1 MVSRGVRD
9 ANLRKNMNLKKN
21 LLFLFLV
28 LVCFMGGKLAFAA
41 TAFPVTKNG
50 ITYDLYRTEALHS
63 LQGCV
68 SVCGFVPDELVDGDG
83 NKDNTKVIIPETVTI
98 DGTTYTVKGVDI
110 EGSDVYPTITTIKL
124 SSKVDRFR
132 LYNPFYTVKFTD
144 ESGNEI
150 KYYDHSKGVVNLPN
164 LQYFDVDSK
173 NTSLSEWHNQILLSK
188 DGSKLI
194 CCPPA
199 AKFTNVVFN
208 GIKSFGPYA
217 FFGCGLTKLVV
228 PASLET
234 IDETAFC
241 GFSGLAEFLNADYYK
256 PGSATINE
264 KFVAKDGLLFEK
276 YKDGA
281 GKYTKYKSLLCFPD
295 NKNTGSKRTY
305 YLDGGGSLL
314 NIAPYAF
321 DDVEGAT
328 TLYISNCDGA
338 GISINKY
345 AFQNSSI
352 CFFNLPSV
360 FVNNI
365 GSYAFANT
373 RLVRLDLGTH
383 AYDGGKNCHIEGNA
397 FYNSSIKQ
405 IVWPTNNPHNYM
417 SISLDDYA
425 MANCPSLFV
434 VSFPKYTSNP
444 GAVLTPLG
452 KYAFF
457 NCPSLEEVDFT
468 GATPGSGN
476 YGVLPEGLFKD
487 CIGLKNV
494 KFDDD
499 KFTEI
504 GDEAFSNCNLQS
516 WVFKNQS
523 TSLKTIGKYAF
534 ARSLNGKSNNFG
546 TTFDCKNFKA
556 LTSIGE
562 GAFLACNISTENVS
576 FYSENGTSNLRT
588 IGAFAFNINGFKT
601 ITIPEGVTVIG
612 KYAFQ
617 GNHTLE
623 TINLP
628 KTLEKFEWA
637 DNRNPL
643 DFTAVFSP
651 DTHKRFEYSNGCNNL
666 CRIVLRNGTNYET
679 SDRGLLYDKR
689 TMELIHCPEN
699 FKYATTKGYEYLNV
713 KGLVVEN
720 EVKGIKSL
728 GPYCFDNSVLEKV
741 VLPSTLEKIGVGA
754 FRHAAV
760 NSLTIPAKVTSIGS
774 YLLGGG
780 GNMSRDGV
788 DLFMMPLKAPTFIP
802 DAIGHTGLGLPCN
815 VYIKKTAYQNNYYGE
830 KWSKGMKYYGY
841 KIPIPITEKG
851 RFFSICRD
859 FDAEF
864 GGTNLGAFIIK
875 EYNKGNPNSV
885 KGTSLDCYVPSR
897 IGKKQD
903 KYVGAIVQLYKVK
916 GDKTYVEDGNWYR
929 IGERDFSYKTQE
941 KKADILGSEGEKNWL
956 VGCPIPT
963 YVRPTNSK
971 GERKPMYALKY
982 REDIGVSR
990 FAIYVSNGVV
1000 PMNKAYLDLT
1010 NHPYG
1015 GSSAAKELS
1024 LVFEDESETTG
1035 IEDSP
1040 IVDVDAQQ
1048 NADRAPYYTLNGT
1061 KVDRPTTKGIYI
1073 HNGKKIVI
1081 R

>member
-1 MVSRGVRD
+1 MY
-9 ANLRKNMNLKKN
+9 L
-21 LLFLFLV
+21 
-28 LVCFMGGKLAFAA
+28 
-41 TAFPVTKNG
+41 
-50 ITYDLYRTEALHS
+50 TEAFSS

-68 SVCGFVPDELVDGDG
+68 SVRGFVPDELVDGDG
-83 NKDNTKVIIPETVTI
+83 KKDNTQVIIPETVTI
-98 DGTTYTVKGVDI
+98 DGTTYRVKGVDI
-110 EGSDVYPTITTIKL
+110 YGSDVYPTITTIKL

-132 LYNPFYTVKFTD
+132 LYNPFYTDKFTD
-144 ESGNEI
+144 EIGNEI
-150 KYYDHSKGVVNLPN
+150 EYYDHSKGVVNLPN
-164 LQYFDVDSK
+164 LQYFYVDSK
-173 NTSLSEWHNQILLSK
+173 NSSLSAWHNQILLSK

-199 AKFTNVVFN
+199 AKFTNVVFD

-241 GFSGLAEFLNADYYK
+241 GFSGLAEFLNDDYYR
-256 PGSATINE
+256 PGSATVNE
-264 KFVAKDGLLFEK
+264 KFVAKDGLLFEM

-295 NKNTGSKRTY
+295 NKDTGSKLTY
-305 YLDGGGSLL
+305 SLDGGGSLL

-321 DDVEGAT
+321 DDVKRT
-328 TLYISNCDGA
+328 QTLYISNCDGF

-352 CFFNLPSV
+352 CFVKLGST
-360 FVNNI
+360 FVNKI

-373 RLVRLDLGTH
+373 GLVQLDLGKHSFNGTK
-383 AYDGGKNCHIEGNA
+383 GCTINGNA
-397 FYNSSIKQ
+397 FYNSSIQQ
-405 IVWPTNNPHNYM
+405 IIFPTNDPHNYM
-417 SISLDDYA
+417 SIDLKAYA
-425 MANCPSLFV
+425 MANCPSLQRV
-434 VSFPKYTSNP
+434 YFPKYTGDP
-444 GAVLTPLG
+444 GAVLAPLG

-476 YGVLPEGLFKD
+476 YGVLPEGLFKN
-487 CIGLKNV
+487 CTGLKNV
-494 KFDDD
+494 SFDEN
-499 KFTEI
+499 KITEI
-504 GDEAFSNCNLQS
+504 GDFAFSNCNLQG
-516 WVFKNQS
+516 WVFNKQS
-523 TSLKTIGKYAF
+523 ASLKTIGKYAF
-534 ARSLNGKSNNFG
+534 APTSGGKSNHFNTSFTLAG
-546 TTFDCKNFKA
+546 FSA
-556 LTSIGE
+556 LTTIGD
-562 GAFLACNISTENVS
+562 GAFMNCNISTS
-576 FYSENGTSNLRT
+576 DIHFYTATGGSTSVLKT
-588 IGAFAFNINGFKT
+588 IGAFAFNGNKFKT
-601 ITIPEGVTVIG
+601 ITIPEGVTEIG
-612 KYAFQ
+612 KFAFQ
-617 GNHTLE
+617 GNNTLE

-637 DNRNPL
+637 DVRSPFDLDAYGNAYEKYSFRFGCRNL
-643 DFTAVFSP
+643 S
-651 DTHKRFEYSNGCNNL
+651 
-666 CRIVLRNGTNYET
+666 RIVLRNGTNYEA
-679 SDRGLLYDKR
+679 SDHGLLYDKR
-689 TMELIHCPEN
+689 TKELIHCPEN
-699 FKYATTKGYEYLNV
+699 YKYTTKTGYQDMNV

-728 GPYCFDNSVLEKV
+728 GPYCFDNSLMEIV
-741 VLPSTLEKIGVGA
+741 VLPTTLQKIGAGA

-760 NSLTIPAKVTSIGS
+760 KSLTIPAKVTSVGS
-774 YLLGGG
+774 FLLGGG
-780 GNMSRDGV
+780 STTAANI
-788 DLFMMPLKAPTFIP
+788 DLFMMPLKAPTITSVP
-802 DAIGHTGLGLPCN
+802 NNAGELNYLGISCN
-815 VYIKKTAYQNNYYGE
+815 LYVKKTSYEKNYYGE
-830 KWSKGMKYYGY
+830 DWTKDMKYYGY
-841 KIPIPITEKG
+841 KIPIPITEKK

-916 GDKTYVEDGNWYR
+916 GDKNYVEDGNWYR

-941 KKADILGSEGEKNWL
+941 KKADILGSEGEENWL

-963 YVRPTNSK
+963 YVNKVNTK
-971 GERKPMYALKY
+971 YALKY
-982 REDIGVSR
+982 KKELGVSR
-990 FAIYVSNGVV
+990 FAQYISNGVV
-1000 PMNKAYLDLT
+1000 PMNKCYLDLT
-1010 NHPYG
+1010 KHPYG

-1024 LVFEDESETTG
+1024 LIFENESETTG

>member
-1 MVSRGVRD
+1 MQFQGGSSTAFALTLPFTQNGIVYN
-9 ANLRKNMNLKKN
+9 AAHEPNLGTHFKN
-21 LLFLFLV
+21 LLEV
-28 LVCFMGGKLAFAA
+28 V
-41 TAFPVTKNG
+41 
-50 ITYDLYRTEALHS
+50 
-63 LQGCV
+63 
-68 SVCGFVPDELVDGDG
+68 GFVSNELVDKT
-83 NKDNTKVIIPETVTI
+83 NVTI
-98 DGTTYTVKGVDI
+98 PNTVKIDGVDYTVYGVCLAHSYDAC
-110 EGSDVYPTITTIKL
+110 STITTIKL
-124 SSKVDRFR
+124 PESVTYFR
-132 LYNPFYTVKFTD
+132 LYDPAGTHSFTNQSNQ
-144 ESGNEI
+144 EVT
-150 KYYDHSKGVVNLPN
+150 YYDHSKEVVKLPN
-164 LQYFDVDSK
+164 LKYFNVDSK
-173 NTSLSEWHNQILLSK
+173 NTSLKEWHNQMLTSY

-199 AKFTNVVFN
+199 AVFTNVVFD

-217 FFGCGLTKLVV
+217 FFGCRLTKLVI

-241 GFSGLAEFLNADYYK
+241 GFSGLTEFLNADYSR
-256 PGSATINE
+256 PGSSATNK
-264 KFVAKDGLLFEK
+264 KFVAKDGILFEMRQ
-276 YKDGA
+276 DDA
-281 GKYTKYKSLLCFPD
+281 GNYTKYKSLLCFPD
-295 NKNTGSKRTY
+295 NKDTGSKRTY

-328 TLYISNCDGA
+328 TLYIRNCDGA

-352 CFFNLPSV
+352 CFVYFGSV
-360 FVNNI
+360 FVNRI

-373 RLVRLDLGTH
+373 GLVKLDLGTH
-383 AYDGGKNCHIEGNA
+383 AFNGGKLCNIEGNA
-397 FYNSSIKQ
+397 FYNSSIKE
-405 IVWPTNNPHNYM
+405 IDLPNNNIHEYM
-417 SISLDDYA
+417 SISLEDYA
-425 MANCPSLFV
+425 MANCPSLIRV
-434 VSFPKYTSNP
+434 NFPKYTSNP
-444 GAVLTPLG
+444 GAGLTPLG
-452 KYAFF
+452 KYAFY
-457 NCPSLEEVDFT
+457 NCPSLESVDFT

-487 CIGLKNV
+487 CKGLKNV
-494 KFDDD
+494 TFDDN
-499 KFTEI
+499 KITEI
-504 GDEAFSNCNLQS
+504 GDFAFSNCNLQS
-516 WVFKNQS
+516 WVFNKQS
-523 TSLKTIGKYAF
+523 ASLKTIGKYAF
-534 ARSLNGKSNNFG
+534 APTLGGTYNNFN
-546 TTFDCKNFKA
+546 TTFTLAGFSA
-556 LTSIGE
+556 LTTIGD
-562 GAFLACNISTENVS
+562 GAFMNCKISTNDIH
-576 FYSENGTSNLRT
+576 FYTATGGSTSVLKK
-588 IGAFAFNINGFKT
+588 IGAFAFNGVNNKFKT
-601 ITIPEGVTVIG
+601 ITIPEGVTEIG

-628 KTLEKFEWA
+628 KTLVKFEWA
-637 DNRNPL
+637 DERHPQNFRAYGNNYEEYLFSFGCRNL
-643 DFTAVFSP
+643 S
-651 DTHKRFEYSNGCNNL
+651 
-666 CRIVLRNGTNYET
+666 RIVLRAGANYEA
-679 SDRGLLYDKR
+679 SDHGLLYDKR

-699 FKYATTKGYEYLNV
+699 YKYTTTMGYQDMNV

-728 GPYCFDNSVLEKV
+728 GPYCFDNSLMEIV
-741 VLPSTLEKIGVGA
+741 VLPTTLEKIGVGA

-760 NSLTIPAKVTSIGS
+760 KSLTIPAKVTSVGS

-780 GNMSRDGV
+780 STADNI
-788 DLFMMPLKAPTFIP
+788 DLFMMPLKAPTLTTVL
-802 DAIGHTGLGLPCN
+802 DQNVEVKDLGVSCN
-815 VYIKKTAYQNNYYGE
+815 LYVKRTSFLNNYYGE
-830 KWSKGMKYYGY
+830 DWTTDMKYYGY
-841 KIPIPITEKG
+841 KIPIPITEKN

-875 EYNKGNPNSV
+875 GYKGNPNSV
-885 KGTSLDCYVPSR
+885 IGTSLGAYVPSR
-897 IGKKQD
+897 IGAKQD

-941 KKADILGSEGEKNWL
+941 KKADILGSEGEENWL

-963 YVRPTNSK
+963 YVNKVETK
-971 GERKPMYALKY
+971 YALKY
-982 REDIGVSR
+982 KKELGVSR
-990 FAIYVSNGVV
+990 FAQYISNGIV

-1010 NHPYG
+1010 DHPYV

>member
-1 MVSRGVRD
+1 MY
-9 ANLRKNMNLKKN
+9 L
-21 LLFLFLV
+21 
-28 LVCFMGGKLAFAA
+28 
-41 TAFPVTKNG
+41 
-50 ITYDLYRTEALHS
+50 TEAFS
-63 LQGCV
+63 YLQGCV

-132 LYNPFYTVKFTD
+132 LYNPFSTDKFTD

-150 KYYDHSKGVVNLPN
+150 EYYDHSKGVVNLPN
-164 LQYFDVDSK
+164 LQYFYVDSK

-295 NKNTGSKRTY
+295 NKDTGSKLTY
-305 YLDGGGSLL
+305 SLDGGGSLL

-321 DDVEGAT
+321 DDVKRT
-328 TLYISNCDGA
+328 QTLYISNCDGF

-352 CFFNLPSV
+352 CFVNLGST
-360 FVNNI
+360 FVNKI

-373 RLVRLDLGTH
+373 GLVQLDLGKHSFNGTK
-383 AYDGGKNCHIEGNA
+383 GCTINGNA

-405 IVWPTNNPHNYM
+405 INFPTNTSHNYM
-417 SISLDDYA
+417 TVALNDYA
-425 MANCPSLFV
+425 MANCPSLQRV
-434 VSFPKYTSNP
+434 YFPKYTGDP
-444 GAVLTPLG
+444 GAVLAPLG

-457 NCPSLEEVDFT
+457 NCPSLVDVSFA
-468 GATPGSGN
+468 GATPAAGN
-476 YGVLPEGLFKD
+476 YGVLPEGLFKN
-487 CIGLKNV
+487 CTGLKNV
-494 KFDDD
+494 TFDDN
-499 KFTEI
+499 KITEI
-504 GDEAFSNCNLQS
+504 GDFAFSNCNLQG
-516 WVFKNQS
+516 WVFNKQT

-534 ARSLNGKSNNFG
+534 APTPGGKSNNFNTSFTLAG
-546 TTFDCKNFKA
+546 FSA
-556 LTSIGE
+556 LTTIGD
-562 GAFLACNISTENVS
+562 GAFMNCNISTS
-576 FYSENGTSNLRT
+576 DIHFYTVTGGSTSVLKT
-588 IGAFAFNINGFKT
+588 IGAFAFNSNTFKK
-601 ITIPEGVTVIG
+601 ITIPEGVTEIG
-612 KYAFQ
+612 KFAFQ
-617 GNHTLE
+617 GNNTLE
-623 TINLP
+623 TIILP

-637 DNRNPL
+637 DVRSPFDLDAYGNAYEKYSFRFGCRNL
-643 DFTAVFSP
+643 S
-651 DTHKRFEYSNGCNNL
+651 
-666 CRIVLRNGTNYET
+666 RIVLRNGTNYEA
-679 SDRGLLYDKR
+679 SNCGLLYDKR

-699 FKYATTKGYEYLNV
+699 YKYTTTMGYQDMNV

-728 GPYCFDNSVLEKV
+728 GPYCFDNSLMEIV
-741 VLPSTLEKIGVGA
+741 VLPTTLLKIGAGA

-760 NSLTIPAKVTSIGS
+760 KSLTIPAKVTSVGS
-774 YLLGGG
+774 FLLGGG
-780 GNMSRDGV
+780 STTAANI
-788 DLFMMPLKAPTFIP
+788 DLFMMPLKAPTITSVP
-802 DAIGHTGLGLPCN
+802 NNAGELNYLGISCN
-815 VYIKKTAYQNNYYGE
+815 LYVKKTSYEKNYYGE
-830 KWSKGMKYYGY
+830 DWTKDMKYYGY
-841 KIPIPITEKG
+841 KIPIPITEKN

-875 EYNKGNPNSV
+875 GYKGNQNSV
-885 KGTSLDCYVPSR
+885 LGTSLKNYVPSR
-897 IGKKQD
+897 IGAKQD

-941 KKADILGSEGEKNWL
+941 TKADILGSEGEENWL

-963 YVRPTNSK
+963 YVNKVETK
-971 GERKPMYALKY
+971 YALKY
-982 REDIGVSR
+982 KKELGVSR
-990 FAIYVSNGVV
+990 FAQYISNGIV
-1000 PMNKAYLDLT
+1000 PMNKAYLDLAK
-1010 NHPYG
+1010 HPYG

-1024 LVFEDESETTG
+1024 LVFEEESETTG

-1048 NADRAPYYTLNGT
+1048 NVARSPYYTLNGT
-1061 KVDRPTTKGIYI
+1061 KVDRPTGKGIYI

>member
-1 MVSRGVRD
+1 MYNKAHNPNHGTNFKD
-9 ANLRKNMNLKKN
+9 
-21 LLFLFLV
+21 LLEV
-28 LVCFMGGKLAFAA
+28 V
-41 TAFPVTKNG
+41 
-50 ITYDLYRTEALHS
+50 
-63 LQGCV
+63 
-68 SVCGFVPDELVDGDG
+68 GFVSNELVDKT
-83 NKDNTKVIIPETVTI
+83 NVTI
-98 DGTTYTVKGVDI
+98 PNTVKIDGVDYK
-110 EGSDVYPTITTIKL
+110 VYGVCLAHSYDACSTITTIKL
-124 SSKVDRFR
+124 PESVTYFR
-132 LYNPFYTVKFTD
+132 LYDPAGTHSFTNQSNQ
-144 ESGNEI
+144 EVT
-150 KYYDHSKGVVNLPN
+150 YYDHSKGVVKLPN
-164 LQYFDVDSK
+164 LKYFNVDSK
-173 NTSLSEWHNQILLSK
+173 NTSLKEWHNQMLLSH
-188 DGSKLI
+188 DGTELI

-199 AKFTNVVFN
+199 AVFTNVVFD

-217 FFGCGLTKLVV
+217 FFGCRLTQLVI

-241 GFSGLAEFLNADYYK
+241 GYSGLTKFLNADYSR
-256 PGSATINE
+256 PGSSDTNK
-264 KFVAKDGLLFEK
+264 KFVAKDGILFEMYQDNAGN
-276 YKDGA
+276 YK
-281 GKYTKYKSLLCFPD
+281 KYKSLLCFPD
-295 NKNTGSKRTY
+295 NKDTGSKRTY

-328 TLYISNCDGA
+328 KLYISNCDGA

-352 CFFNLPSV
+352 CFVNFGSV
-360 FVNNI
+360 FVNRI

-373 RLVRLDLGTH
+373 GLVKLDLGTH
-383 AYDGGKNCHIEGNA
+383 AFDGGKNCHIEGNA
-397 FYNSSIKQ
+397 FYNSSIKE
-405 IVWPTNNPHNYM
+405 IDLPNNNIHDYM

-425 MANCPSLFV
+425 MANCPYLQQV
-434 VSFPKYTSNP
+434 NFPKYTSNP

-452 KYAFF
+452 KYAFY
-457 NCPSLEEVDFT
+457 NCPSLVSVDFT
-468 GATPGSGN
+468 GATPGAGK

-487 CIGLKNV
+487 CKGLKNV
-494 KFDDD
+494 TFDVN
-499 KFTEI
+499 KITEI
-504 GDEAFSNCNLQS
+504 GDFAFSNCNLQK
-516 WVFKNQS
+516 WVFNNQS
-523 TSLKTIGKYAF
+523 ASLKKIGKYAF
-534 ARSLNGKSNNFG
+534 APTLSGISNNFN
-546 TTFDCKNFKA
+546 TTFTLAGFPA
-556 LTSIGE
+556 LTTIGD
-562 GAFLACNISTENVS
+562 GAFMNCKISTS
-576 FYSENGTSNLRT
+576 DIRFYTATGGSTSVLKT
-588 IGAFAFNINGFKT
+588 IGAFAFNGNTFKT
-601 ITIPEGVTVIG
+601 ITIPEGVTEIG

-637 DNRNPL
+637 DERHPQNFRAYGNNYE
-643 DFTAVFSP
+643 
-651 DTHKRFEYSNGCNNL
+651 EYSFSFGCRNL
-666 CRIVLRNGTNYET
+666 SRIVLRAGANYEA
-679 SDRGLLYDKR
+679 SDHGLLYDKR

-699 FKYATTKGYEYLNV
+699 YKYTTKMGFQYMNV

-728 GPYCFDNSVLEKV
+728 GPYCFDNSLMEIV
-741 VLPSTLEKIGVGA
+741 VLPTTLQKIGVGA

-760 NSLTIPAKVTSIGS
+760 KSLTIPAKVTSVGS
-774 YLLGGG
+774 FLLGGG
-780 GNMSRDGV
+780 STTADNI
-788 DLFMMPLKAPTFIP
+788 DLFMMPLKAPTLAPINLNNNS
-802 DAIGHTGLGLPCN
+802 AT
-815 VYIKKTAYQNNYYGE
+815 KTAFLGVSCNLYVKRTSFLNNYYGE
-830 KWSKGMKYYGY
+830 EWTKDMKYYGY

-875 EYNKGNPNSV
+875 EYNKGDPNSV

-897 IGKKQD
+897 IGAKQD

-956 VGCPIPT
+956 VGCPVPT
-963 YVRPTNSK
+963 YVNADKTK
-971 GERKPMYALKY
+971 YALKY
-982 REDIGVSR
+982 KKELGVSR
-990 FAIYVSNGVV
+990 FAQYISDGVV

-1048 NADRAPYYTLNGT
+1048 NVARSPYYTLNGT
-1061 KVDRPTTKGIYI
+1061 KVDRPTGKGIYI

>member
-1 MVSRGVRD
+1 MY
-9 ANLRKNMNLKKN
+9 L
-21 LLFLFLV
+21 
-28 LVCFMGGKLAFAA
+28 
-41 TAFPVTKNG
+41 
-50 ITYDLYRTEALHS
+50 TEAFSS

-83 NKDNTKVIIPETVTI
+83 KKDNTQVIIPETVTI
-98 DGTTYTVKGVDI
+98 DGTTYRVKGVDI
-110 EGSDVYPTITTIKL
+110 YGSDVYPTITTIKL

-132 LYNPFYTVKFTD
+132 LYDPFYTDKFTD
-144 ESGNEI
+144 EIGNEI
-150 KYYDHSKGVVNLPN
+150 EYYDHSKGVVNLPN
-164 LQYFDVDSK
+164 LQYFYVDSK
-173 NTSLSEWHNQILLSK
+173 NSSLSAWHNQILLSK

-199 AKFTNVVFN
+199 AKFSNVVFD

-241 GFSGLAEFLNADYYK
+241 GFSGLAEFLNADYQR
-256 PGSATINE
+256 PGSATVNE
-264 KFVAKDGLLFEK
+264 KFVAKDGLLFEM

-295 NKNTGSKRTY
+295 NKDTGSKLTY
-305 YLDGGGSLL
+305 SLDGGGSLL

-321 DDVEGAT
+321 DDVKG
-328 TLYISNCDGA
+328 TLTLNISNCDGF

-352 CFFNLPSV
+352 CFVNLGST
-360 FVNNI
+360 FVNKI

-373 RLVRLDLGTH
+373 GLVRLDLGKHSFNGTK
-383 AYDGGKNCHIEGNA
+383 GCTINGNA

-405 IVWPTNNPHNYM
+405 IIFPTNNPHNYM
-417 SISLDDYA
+417 SIDLKAYA
-425 MANCPSLFV
+425 MANCPSLQRV
-434 VSFPKYTSNP
+434 YFPTYTSNP
-444 GAVLTPLG
+444 GAGLSPLG

-457 NCPSLEEVDFT
+457 NCPSLVEVDFT

-476 YGVLPEGLFKD
+476 YGVLPEGLFKN
-487 CIGLKNV
+487 CTGLKNV
-494 KFDDD
+494 SFDEN
-499 KFTEI
+499 KITEI
-504 GDEAFSNCNLQS
+504 GDFAFSNCNLQG
-516 WVFKNQS
+516 WVFNKQS
-523 TSLKTIGKYAF
+523 ASLKTIGKYAF
-534 ARSLNGKSNNFG
+534 APTSGGKSNHFNTSFTLAG
-546 TTFDCKNFKA
+546 FSA
-556 LTSIGE
+556 LTTIGD
-562 GAFLACNISTENVS
+562 GAFMNCNISTS
-576 FYSENGTSNLRT
+576 DIHFYTVTGGSTSVLKT
-588 IGAFAFNINGFKT
+588 IGAFAFNGNTFKT
-601 ITIPEGVTVIG
+601 ITIPEGVTEIG
-612 KYAFQ
+612 KFAFQ
-617 GNHTLE
+617 GNNTLE
-623 TINLP
+623 TINFP

-637 DNRNPL
+637 DVRSPFDLDAYGNAYEKYSFRFGCRNL
-643 DFTAVFSP
+643 S
-651 DTHKRFEYSNGCNNL
+651 
-666 CRIVLRNGTNYET
+666 RIVLRNGTNYEA
-679 SDRGLLYDKR
+679 SDHGLLYDKR

-699 FKYATTKGYEYLNV
+699 YKYTTKMGFQYKNV
-713 KGLVVEN
+713 KGLVVED

-728 GPYCFDNSVLEKV
+728 GPYCFDNSLMEIV
-741 VLPSTLEKIGVGA
+741 VLPTTLEKIGVGA

-760 NSLTIPAKVTSIGS
+760 KSLTIPAKVTSVGS
-774 YLLGGG
+774 YLLGGSSMTAD
-780 GNMSRDGV
+780 NI
-788 DLFMMPLKAPTFIP
+788 DLFMMPLKAPTLTTVL
-802 DAIGHTGLGLPCN
+802 DQNVEVKDLGISCN
-815 VYIKKTAYQNNYYGE
+815 LYVKRTSFLKNYYGE
-830 KWSKGMKYYGY
+830 DWTKGMKYYGY
-841 KIPIPITEKG
+841 KIPIPITEKN

-941 KKADILGSEGEKNWL
+941 KKADILGSEGEENWL

-963 YVRPTNSK
+963 YVNKVETK
-971 GERKPMYALKY
+971 YALKY
-982 REDIGVSR
+982 KKELGVSR
-990 FAIYVSNGVV
+990 FAQYISNGIV
-1000 PMNKAYLDLT
+1000 PMNKAYLDLA

-1048 NADRAPYYTLNGT
+1048 NADRSPYYTLNGT
-1061 KVDRPTTKGIYI
+1061 KVDRPTGKGIYI

>member
-1 MVSRGVRD
+1 MLYG
-9 ANLRKNMNLKKN
+9 
-21 LLFLFLV
+21 
-28 LVCFMGGKLAFAA
+28 GGKLAFAA

-50 ITYDLYRTEALHS
+50 ITYDLYRTEALHF

-199 AKFTNVVFN
+199 AKFTNVVFT

-217 FFGCGLTKLVV
+217 FFGCGLTKLVI

-241 GFSGLAEFLNADYYK
+241 GFSGLTEFLNDDYYK

-264 KFVAKDGLLFEK
+264 KFVAKDGLLFEMR
-276 YKDGA
+276 KDDA

-295 NKNTGSKRTY
+295 NKNTGSKLTY
-305 YLDGGGSLL
+305 SLDGGGSLL

-321 DDVEGAT
+321 DDVKGT
-328 TLYISNCDGA
+328 QKLNISNCAGF

-352 CFFNLPSV
+352 SFVDLGST
-360 FVNNI
+360 FVNRI

-373 RLVRLDLGTH
+373 GLVRLDLGTH
-383 AYDGGKNCHIEGNA
+383 KYNGGKQCNIEGNA

-405 IVWPTNNPHNYM
+405 IVWPTNNPHEYM
-417 SISLDDYA
+417 SIRLEDYA
-425 MANCPSLFV
+425 MANCPSLLHV
-434 VSFPKYTSNP
+434 YFPKYTSNP

-452 KYAFF
+452 KYAFY
-457 NCPSLEEVDFT
+457 NCPSLEEVSFI
-468 GATPGSGN
+468 GATPSAGN

-487 CIGLKNV
+487 CKGLKNV
-494 KFDDD
+494 KFDDN
-499 KFTEI
+499 KITEI
-504 GDEAFSNCNLQS
+504 GDFAFSNCNLQG
-516 WVFKNQS
+516 WVFNKQS
-523 TSLKTIGKYAF
+523 ASLKKIGKYAF
-534 ARSLNGKSNNFG
+534 APTDGGISNNFN
-546 TTFDCKNFKA
+546 TTFTLAGFSA
-556 LTSIGE
+556 LTTIGD
-562 GAFLACNISTENVS
+562 GAFMWCKISTSDIN
-576 FYSENGTSNLRT
+576 FYTATGGSASVLKT
-588 IGAFAFNINGFKT
+588 IGAFAFNGNTFKT
-601 ITIPEGVTVIG
+601 ITIPEGVTEIG
-612 KYAFQ
+612 KFAFQ

-628 KTLEKFEWA
+628 KTLVKFEWA
-637 DNRNPL
+637 DERHPQNFRAYGNNYEEYFFRFGCRNL
-643 DFTAVFSP
+643 S
-651 DTHKRFEYSNGCNNL
+651 
-666 CRIVLRNGTNYET
+666 RIVLRNGANYEA
-679 SDRGLLYDKR
+679 SDHGLLYDKR

-699 FKYATTKGYEYLNV
+699 YKNTTKVGYQDMNV

-728 GPYCFDNSVLEKV
+728 GPYCFDNSLMEIV
-741 VLPSTLEKIGVGA
+741 VLPTTLQKIGAGA

-760 NSLTIPAKVTSIGS
+760 KSLTIPAKVTSVGS
-774 YLLGGG
+774 FLLGGG
-780 GNMSRDGV
+780 STTAANI
-788 DLFMMPLKAPTFIP
+788 DLFMMPLKAPTITSVP
-802 DAIGHTGLGLPCN
+802 NNAGELNYLGISCN
-815 VYIKKTAYQNNYYGE
+815 LYVKKTSYEKNYYGE
-830 KWSKGMKYYGY
+830 DWTKDMKYYGY
-841 KIPIPITEKG
+841 KIPIPITEKN

-963 YVRPTNSK
+963 YVNKVETK
-971 GERKPMYALKY
+971 YALKY
-982 REDIGVSR
+982 KKELGVSR
-990 FAIYVSNGVV
+990 FAQYISNGVV
-1000 PMNKAYLDLT
+1000 PMNKAYLDLAK
-1010 NHPYG
+1010 HPYG

-1024 LVFEDESETTG
+1024 LVFEEESETTG

-1048 NADRAPYYTLNGT
+1048 NEDRSPYYTLNGT
-1061 KVDRPTTKGIYI
+1061 KVDRPTAKGIYI

>member
-1 MVSRGVRD
+1 MY
-9 ANLRKNMNLKKN
+9 L
-21 LLFLFLV
+21 
-28 LVCFMGGKLAFAA
+28 
-41 TAFPVTKNG
+41 
-50 ITYDLYRTEALHS
+50 TEAFS
-63 LQGCV
+63 YLQGCV
-68 SVCGFVPDELVDGDG
+68 SVRGFVPDELVDGDG

-132 LYNPFYTVKFTD
+132 LYNPFYTDKFTD

-199 AKFTNVVFN
+199 AKFTNVVFD

-241 GFSGLAEFLNADYYK
+241 GFSGLAEFLNADYQR
-256 PGSATINE
+256 PGSATVNE
-264 KFVAKDGLLFEK
+264 KFVAKDGLLFEM

-295 NKNTGSKRTY
+295 NKDTGSKLTY
-305 YLDGGGSLL
+305 SLDGGGSLL

-321 DDVEGAT
+321 DDVKRT
-328 TLYISNCDGA
+328 QTLYISNCDGF

-352 CFFNLPSV
+352 CFVNLGST
-360 FVNNI
+360 FVNKI

-373 RLVRLDLGTH
+373 GLVQLDLGKHSFNGTK
-383 AYDGGKNCHIEGNA
+383 GCTINGNA

-405 IVWPTNNPHNYM
+405 INFPTNTSHNYM
-417 SISLDDYA
+417 TVALNDYA
-425 MANCPSLFV
+425 MANCPSLQRV
-434 VSFPKYTSNP
+434 YFPKYTGDP
-444 GAVLTPLG
+444 GAVLAPLG

-457 NCPSLEEVDFT
+457 NCPSLVDVSFA
-468 GATPGSGN
+468 GATPAAGN
-476 YGVLPEGLFKD
+476 YGVLPEGLFKN
-487 CIGLKNV
+487 CTGLKNV
-494 KFDDD
+494 TFDDN
-499 KFTEI
+499 KITEI
-504 GDEAFSNCNLQS
+504 GDFAFSNCNLQG
-516 WVFKNQS
+516 WVFNKQT

-534 ARSLNGKSNNFG
+534 APTPGGKSNNFNTSFTLAG
-546 TTFDCKNFKA
+546 FSA
-556 LTSIGE
+556 LTTIGD
-562 GAFLACNISTENVS
+562 GAFMNCNISTS
-576 FYSENGTSNLRT
+576 DIHFYTVTGGSTSVLKT
-588 IGAFAFNINGFKT
+588 IGAFAFNSNTFKK
-601 ITIPEGVTVIG
+601 ITIPEGVTEIG
-612 KYAFQ
+612 KFAFQ
-617 GNHTLE
+617 GNNTLE
-623 TINLP
+623 TIILP

-637 DNRNPL
+637 DVRSPFDLDAYGNAYEKYSFRFGCRNL
-643 DFTAVFSP
+643 S
-651 DTHKRFEYSNGCNNL
+651 
-666 CRIVLRNGTNYET
+666 RIVLRNGTNYEA
-679 SDRGLLYDKR
+679 SNCGLLYDKR

-699 FKYATTKGYEYLNV
+699 YKYTTTMGYQDMNV

-728 GPYCFDNSVLEKV
+728 GPYCFDNSLMEIV
-741 VLPSTLEKIGVGA
+741 VLPTTLLKIGAGA

-760 NSLTIPAKVTSIGS
+760 KSLTIPAKVTSVGS
-774 YLLGGG
+774 FLLGGG
-780 GNMSRDGV
+780 STTAANI
-788 DLFMMPLKAPTFIP
+788 DLFMMPLKAPTITSVP
-802 DAIGHTGLGLPCN
+802 NNAGELNYLGISCN
-815 VYIKKTAYQNNYYGE
+815 LYVKKTSYEKNYYGE
-830 KWSKGMKYYGY
+830 DWTKDMKYYGY
-841 KIPIPITEKG
+841 KIPIPITEKN

-875 EYNKGNPNSV
+875 GYKGNQNSV
-885 KGTSLDCYVPSR
+885 LGTSLKNYVPSR
-897 IGKKQD
+897 IGAKQD

-963 YVRPTNSK
+963 YVNKVETK
-971 GERKPMYALKY
+971 YALKY
-982 REDIGVSR
+982 KKELGVSR
-990 FAIYVSNGVV
+990 FAQYISNGIV

-1010 NHPYG
+1010 DHPYV

-1024 LVFEDESETTG
+1024 LVFEEESETTG

-1048 NADRAPYYTLNGT
+1048 NVARSPYYTLNGT
-1061 KVDRPTTKGIYI
+1061 KVDRPTGKGIYI

>member
-1 MVSRGVRD
+1 MY
-9 ANLRKNMNLKKN
+9 L
-21 LLFLFLV
+21 
-28 LVCFMGGKLAFAA
+28 
-41 TAFPVTKNG
+41 
-50 ITYDLYRTEALHS
+50 TEAFS
-63 LQGCV
+63 YLQGCV
-68 SVCGFVPDELVDGDG
+68 SVRGFVPDELVDGDG

-132 LYNPFYTVKFTD
+132 LYNPFYTDKFTD

-199 AKFTNVVFN
+199 AKFTNVVFD

-234 IDETAFC
+234 IDETGFC
-241 GFSGLAEFLNADYYK
+241 GFSGLAEFLNADYQR
-256 PGSATINE
+256 PGSATVNE
-264 KFVAKDGLLFEK
+264 KFVAKDGLLFEM

-295 NKNTGSKRTY
+295 NKDTGSKLTY
-305 YLDGGGSLL
+305 SLDGGGSLL

-321 DDVEGAT
+321 DDVKRT
-328 TLYISNCDGA
+328 QTLYISNCDGF

-352 CFFNLPSV
+352 CFVNLGST
-360 FVNNI
+360 FVNKI

-373 RLVRLDLGTH
+373 GLVQLDLGKHSFNGTK
-383 AYDGGKNCHIEGNA
+383 GCTINGNA

-405 IVWPTNNPHNYM
+405 INFPTNTSHNYM
-417 SISLDDYA
+417 TVALNDYA
-425 MANCPSLFV
+425 MANCPSLQRV
-434 VSFPKYTSNP
+434 YFPKYTGDP
-444 GAVLTPLG
+444 GAVLAPLG

-457 NCPSLEEVDFT
+457 NCPSLVDVSFA
-468 GATPGSGN
+468 GATPAAGN
-476 YGVLPEGLFKD
+476 YGVLPEGLFKN
-487 CIGLKNV
+487 CTGLKNV
-494 KFDDD
+494 TFDDN
-499 KFTEI
+499 KITEI
-504 GDEAFSNCNLQS
+504 GDFAFSNCNLQG
-516 WVFKNQS
+516 WVFNKQT

-534 ARSLNGKSNNFG
+534 APTPGGKSNNFNTSFTLAG
-546 TTFDCKNFKA
+546 FSA
-556 LTSIGE
+556 LTTIGD
-562 GAFLACNISTENVS
+562 GAFMNCNISTS
-576 FYSENGTSNLRT
+576 DIHFYTVTGGSTSVLKT
-588 IGAFAFNINGFKT
+588 IGAFAFNSNTFKK
-601 ITIPEGVTVIG
+601 ITIPEGVTEIG
-612 KYAFQ
+612 KFAFQ
-617 GNHTLE
+617 GNNTLE
-623 TINLP
+623 TIILP

-637 DNRNPL
+637 DVRSPFDLDAYGNAYEKYSFRFGCRNL
-643 DFTAVFSP
+643 S
-651 DTHKRFEYSNGCNNL
+651 
-666 CRIVLRNGTNYET
+666 RIVLRNGTNYEA
-679 SDRGLLYDKR
+679 SNCGLLYDKR

-699 FKYATTKGYEYLNV
+699 YKYTTTMGYQDMNV

-728 GPYCFDNSVLEKV
+728 GPYCFDNSLMEIV
-741 VLPSTLEKIGVGA
+741 VLPTTLLKIGAGA

-760 NSLTIPAKVTSIGS
+760 KSLTIPAKVTSVGS
-774 YLLGGG
+774 FLLGGG
-780 GNMSRDGV
+780 STTAANI
-788 DLFMMPLKAPTFIP
+788 DLFMMPLKAPTITSVP
-802 DAIGHTGLGLPCN
+802 NNAGELNYLGISCN
-815 VYIKKTAYQNNYYGE
+815 LYVKKTSYEKNYYGE
-830 KWSKGMKYYGY
+830 DWTKDMKYYGY
-841 KIPIPITEKG
+841 KIPIPITEKN

-885 KGTSLDCYVPSR
+885 KGTSLGCYVPSR

-963 YVRPTNSK
+963 YVNKVETK
-971 GERKPMYALKY
+971 YALKY
-982 REDIGVSR
+982 KKELGVSR
-990 FAIYVSNGVV
+990 FAQYISNGIV

-1010 NHPYG
+1010 DHPYV

-1048 NADRAPYYTLNGT
+1048 NAARSPYYTLNGT
-1061 KVDRPTTKGIYI
+1061 KVDRPTAKGIYI

>member
-1 MVSRGVRD
+1 MYNGAHNPNHGTNFKD
-9 ANLRKNMNLKKN
+9 
-21 LLFLFLV
+21 LLEV
-28 LVCFMGGKLAFAA
+28 V
-41 TAFPVTKNG
+41 
-50 ITYDLYRTEALHS
+50 
-63 LQGCV
+63 
-68 SVCGFVPDELVDGDG
+68 GFVPNELVDKT
-83 NKDNTKVIIPETVTI
+83 NVTI
-98 DGTTYTVKGVDI
+98 PNTVKIDGVDYTVYGVCLAHSYDAC
-110 EGSDVYPTITTIKL
+110 STITTIKL
-124 SSKVDRFR
+124 PESVTYFR
-132 LYNPFYTVKFTD
+132 LYDPAGTHSFTNQSNQ
-144 ESGNEI
+144 EVT
-150 KYYDHSKGVVNLPN
+150 YYDHSKGVVKLPN
-164 LQYFDVDSK
+164 LKYFYVDSK
-173 NTSLSEWHNQILLSK
+173 NTSLKEWHNQMLLSH
-188 DGSKLI
+188 DGTKLI

-352 CFFNLPSV
+352 CFLNLPSV

-452 KYAFF
+452 KYAFY
-457 NCPSLEEVDFT
+457 NCPSLESVDFT

-487 CIGLKNV
+487 CKGLKNV
-494 KFDDD
+494 KFDDN
-499 KFTEI
+499 KITEI

-637 DNRNPL
+637 DNRNPQ

-754 FRHAAV
+754 FRYAAV

-830 KWSKGMKYYGY
+830 KWSKGMKSFGY